1 VAHPAPNLSP
11 QPQIVVL
18 DHYSDIRCVGRRVV
32 FGVRRILRPEVLAR
46 IPTLR
51 FEHAVP
57 EAVGVVGPG
66 SVVGIVGEF
75 DFAGRELVS
84 LFVFFTG
91 YAIVDGR
98 A

>member
-1 VAHPAPNLSP
+1 
-11 QPQIVVL
+11 
-18 DHYSDIRCVGRRVV
+18 
-32 FGVRRILRPEVLAR
+32 
-46 IPTLR
+46 
-51 FEHAVP
+51 VP